1 MSGVPDENDLR
12 RIGHDLLNLLAAI
25 GNYAG
30 TIGRRA
36 SDEPTRTDAEA
47 LRRVTDRATDL
58 VREMMGR
65 PPAERAAPV
74 ASPGRGERVLV
85 VEDEPGIRDLVVQ
98 VLSGAGYT
106 VLEAGG
112 ADEALAVIDKGG
124 PVDLLVTDWHLPGM
138 SGEQLVARAAERS
151 PDVHVLFASGE
162 PRRGGA
168 RGVWLQ
174 KPFTAEALLAKV
186 REALDASAAGS

>member
-1 MSGVPDENDLR
+1 MPDEGDIG

-36 SDEPTRTDAEA
+36 SDESTRADADA

-65 PPAERAAPV
+65 PPADPAAP
-74 ASPGRGERVLV
+74 AAPSPGRGERVLV
-85 VEDEPGIRDLVVQ
+85 VEDEPGIRDLVAH
-98 VLSGAGYT
+98 VLSGAGYR

-112 ADEALAVIDKGG
+112 ADEALALIDAGEQI
-124 PVDLLVTDWHLPGM
+124 DLLVTDWHLPGM
-138 SGEQLVARAAERS
+138 SGEELVARVAQRS
-151 PDVHVLFASGE
+151 PSVRVLYASGE
-162 PRRGGA
+162 VHRRVA
-168 RGVWLQ
+168 RGAWLQ
-174 KPFTAEALLAKV
+174 KPFTAEALLGKV
-186 REALDASAAGS
+186 REALEASAAGS